1 MGLLRRSASSPR
13 NAVELDDDVYVVS
26 PRAAEYAVKA
36 QKETRRAA
44 RAERKLAEK
53 AAKGKG
59 GKKDGRKDR
68 KNSGDDDGDEDDKS
82 GTPADPITGAKIKRY
97 IGIARI
103 VVPVVTPLVYQTVG
117 TVRERWDSHRARQLG
132 VAPDELSDFT
142 GRGAALYARIHNLA
156 LSARDL
162 RARHAGPS
170 RRGGDDDQA
179 REIAAFVDEADTRL
193 TDLEAAV
200 RAAEQMPSS
209 RRRSAHVAVAGELDR
224 IETRLLV
231 HWGVGGGRSTRAIDG
246 RDAAGPT

>member
-1 MGLLRRSASSPR
+1 MGLLRRSASPR

-53 AAKGKG
+53 AAKS
-59 GKKDGRKDR
+59 GRKN
-68 KNSGDDDGDEDDKS
+68 KKSGGNAGGDDGAGIDDKT
-82 GTPADPITGAKIKRY
+82 GTVADPITGAKIKRY

-103 VVPVVTPLVYQTVG
+103 VVPVVAPLVYQTVG

-162 RARHAGPS
+162 RARHASPG
-170 RRGGDDDQA
+170 RRGGEDDKA

>member
-1 MGLLRRSASSPR
+1 MGLLRRSASPR

-59 GKKDGRKDR
+59 GKKDGRDR
-68 KNSGDDDGDEDDKS
+68 KNSGDDDGDDKS

-103 VVPVVTPLVYQTVG
+103 VVPVVAPLVYQTVG

-162 RARHAGPS
+162 RARHASPG
-170 RRGGDDDQA
+170 RRGGEDDKA

>member
-1 MGLLRRSASSPR
+1 MGLLRRSTSPR

-59 GKKDGRKDR
+59 GKKNKKAGKDAG
-68 KNSGDDDGDEDDKS
+68 GDDGADDKT

-103 VVPVVTPLVYQTVG
+103 VVPVVAPLVYQTVG

-162 RARHAGPS
+162 RARHAGPG

-209 RRRSAHVAVAGELDR
+209 RRRSAHVAVASELDR

>member
-59 GKKDGRKDR
+59 AKKGAEKDG
-68 KNSGDDDGDEDDKS
+68 KNTGGADDKT

-103 VVPVVTPLVYQTVG
+103 VVPVVAPLVYQTVG

-162 RARHAGPS
+162 RARHASAG

-246 RDAAGPT
+246 RDAASPT